1 MWNARYA
8 DKCKREECSASNCDQ
23 QCSVLLSPHMPPIIA
38 KLEGKSMFQSAEG
51 ATYTSLGQRPRYIIC
66 VMAKG

>member
-1 MWNARYA
+1 
-8 DKCKREECSASNCDQ
+8 
-23 QCSVLLSPHMPPIIA
+23 MPPIIA